1 MAVAM
6 TSRTP
11 SDKVK
16 SSVARVARALSYAHE
31 NDVVHRDI
39 KPAQI
44 MYQPE
49 SDQVEVTDFGL
60 ARIADSS
67 KTKTGMVLGTPSY
80 MSLERLTGKKID
92 SRSDLFSLSVM
103 LYQMT
108 CVQLPF
114 GDDSMMAR
122 LMFKIANEPHP
133 DIRTSRPDVPH
144 CLAVTIDRALA
155 KDGDQR
161 YQVGAEMALDLRS
174 CMASTQE
181 GGH

>member
-6 TSRTP
+6 TSHTP
-11 SDKVK
+11 SKVE
-16 SSVARVARALSYAHE
+16 SSVARVADTLSYAHE
-31 NDVVHRDI
+31 NSVVHRDI
-39 KPAQI
+39 KTAKI

-49 SDQVEVTDFGL
+49 SDQVEVTGFGL
-60 ARIADSS
+60 ARIPDSS

-114 GDDSMMAR
+114 GGDSMAQ

-133 DIRTSRPDVPH
+133 NIRTSRPDVPQ

-155 KDGDQR
+155 TDGDQR
-161 YQVGAEMALDLRS
+161 YQVGTEMARDLRS

-181 GGH
+181 GGR